1 MDALLLS
8 FPGPLQAVAGHLTD
22 REPLS
27 SGGREIA
34 WSGAEQAAVAG
45 HQAWLWWG
53 LMITLLVTLAVIGAC
68 IMALRV
74 RGTGPTPEQALIDEV
89 LREAREEERRGRRT
103 EPRAPWE
110 RPADWWKNAG

>member
-8 FPGPLQAVAGHLTD
+8 FPGPLQTVAGYLTD
-22 REPLS
+22 RTPLS
-27 SGGREIA
+27 SGSREIV

-53 LMITLLVTLAVIGAC
+53 LLISLLVTLAVIGAC

-74 RGTGPTPEQALIDEV
+74 KGMGPTPEQALIEEV
-89 LREAREEERRGRRT
+89 LREAREEERSGRNRT
-103 EPRAPWE
+103 TGAPWE
-110 RPADWWKNAG
+110 RPADWWKDAG